1 MDLVVFSNHM
11 NKMNLGI
18 LKDKELDL
26 FMSICL
32 KLRDEGTKKIEL
44 EFSELKELSNYEIR
58 NYQRFLN
65 DLRGVNKKLLMLNC
79 EYETET
85 EISGFVLFTDY
96 TIHKEERKLT
106 VQVNE
111 KFKYILNK

>member
-44 EFSELKELSNYEIR
+44 EFSELKGVPSGKCG
-58 NYQRFLN
+58 FTT
-65 DLRGVNKKLLMLNC
+65 LR
-79 EYETET
+79 
-85 EISGFVLFTDY
+85 
-96 TIHKEERKLT
+96 
-106 VQVNE
+106 
-111 KFKYILNK
+111 KFS

>member
-32 KLRDEGTKKIEL
+32 KLRYEGTKKIEL

-85 EISGFVLFTDY
+85 EIRFLLCEDNDTETLET
-96 TIHKEERKLT
+96 TIYQLT
-106 VQVNE
+106 L
-111 KFKYILNK
+111 KK